1 MDDLSVELVFDINI
15 STLKF
20 MEMLTEINEFVSFD
34 FSEITFDDDWLY
46 LTVWY
51 DDEVKDDLDDYVSGN
66 RYMCYKNEIKT
77 VENDVMYR

>member
-20 MEMLTEINEFVSFD
+20 MEMLAEINGFVSFD

-51 DDEVKDDLDDYVSGN
+51 DDDVKDDLDDYVSGN
-66 RYMCYKNEIKT
+66 RYMYYKNEIKT

>member
-20 MEMLTEINEFVSFD
+20 MGMLTEINEFVSFD

-51 DDEVKDDLDDYVSGN
+51 NDDVKDDLDDYVSGN
-66 RYMCYKNEIKT
+66 RYMYYKNEIKT

>member
-51 DDEVKDDLDDYVSGN
+51 DDDVKDDLDDYVSGN
-66 RYMCYKNEIKT
+66 RYMYYKNEIKT